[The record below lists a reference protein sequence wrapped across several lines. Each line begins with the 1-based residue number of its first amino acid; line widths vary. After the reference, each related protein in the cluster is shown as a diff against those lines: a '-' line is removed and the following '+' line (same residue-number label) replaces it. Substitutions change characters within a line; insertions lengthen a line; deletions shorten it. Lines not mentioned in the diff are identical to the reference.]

1 MAVLTPQEPARTW
14 TADDVMVTEPS
25 VIRRAIGAASIGNI
39 TEWYDFGVYAY
50 FEPTIKEV
58 FFSDLGD
65 TAGTIATF
73 GLFAVAFLVRP
84 FGGMFFGPLADRIG
98 RNRVLAITMLMMAA
112 GTFAIGLIPSPDKI
126 GLLAPLLLLVARLV
140 QGFSTGGEY
149 GNAMTFIAE
158 YAPDRKRGF
167 LGSWLEFGTFTGY
180 ILGAIVVTVAD
191 AQLSDD
197 QLLSWGWRLPFF
209 VALPL
214 GIVGVYLR
222 TRLADTPA
230 FTALEAEAQE
240 REKENRAAGEMKKL
254 WKLWPFLLV
263 CMGLVLAWNVTNYML
278 TSYMPTYVTDTM
290 PKMQGG
296 SSVSATTSQYLQI
309 VVMAV
314 ALVTDPAAGHALG
327 PRRPQADR
335 LGRVGRP
342 GGAGVPDDPADP
354 PPDRVL
360 DLPRTAADG
369 PDADLL
375 QRDDALDAAVAVP
388 DRRARRRAVGELQ
401 RQRLAFA
408 GTTSVVVGALVSAT
422 GDLNWPAYYLI
433 IAGLIGC
440 ASVWAITE
448 PNGRHMWGSAPA
460 AQSTE
465 EAEELVPSRGREAAG
480 LGLRAAGRAPP
491 RGPAGRRSGRRRHR
505 EPSSAP
511 GRRGR
516 RAGRPP
522 SSRRRCP
529 RPRRRT

>member
-1 MAVLTPQEPARTW
+1 MAVLEPQEASRTW
-14 TADDVMVTEPS
+14 TADEVMVTEPS
-25 VIRRAIGAASIGNI
+25 VIRRAIGAAAVGNI

-98 RNRVLAITMLMMAA
+98 RNKVLATTMLLMAA
-112 GTFAIGLIPSPDKI
+112 GTFAIGCIPSPDKI
-126 GLLAPLLLLVARLV
+126 GLLAPLLLLFARLV

-158 YAPDRKRGF
+158 YAPDRRRGF

-180 ILGAIVVTVAD
+180 ILGAIVVTVAT
-191 AQLSDD
+191 AQLSHDE
-197 QLLSWGWRLPFF
+197 LISWGWRLPFF

-230 FTALEAEAQE
+230 FDALEREAQE
-240 REKENRAAGEMKKL
+240 REKENRAAGELKKL
-254 WKLWPFLLV
+254 ARLWPFLLV

-296 SSVSATTSQYLQI
+296 SSVSSTTSQYLQI
-309 VVMAV
+309 AVMAV
-314 ALVTDPAAGHALG
+314 ALVTIPLLG
-327 PRRPQADR
+327 LLSDK
-335 LGRVGRP
+335 VGRKP
-342 GGAGVPDDPADP
+342 IAWVGSVGLVVLAFPMTLLIRHQTGPSIFLGLLIMGLLLICFSATMPSTLPSLFPTEVRGAGLSVSFN
-354 PPDRVL
+354 VS
-360 DLPRTAADG
+360 
-369 PDADLL
+369 
-375 QRDDALDAAVAVP
+375 VS
-388 DRRARRRAVGELQ
+388 
-401 RQRLAFA
+401 AFA

-440 ASVWAITE
+440 ASVWAIAD
-448 PNGRHMWGSAPA
+448 PNGRRMWGSAPA
-460 AQSTE
+460 ARSVE
-465 EAEELVPSRGREAAG
+465 EAEELVAQAESESQSQ
-480 LGLRAAGRAPP
+480 
-491 RGPAGRRSGRRRHR
+491 PA
-505 EPSSAP
+505 
-511 GRRGR
+511 
-516 RAGRPP
+516 
-522 SSRRRCP
+522 
-529 RPRRRT
+529 